1 MNADVTTEAEAGGAP
16 GPEPSSPTPESEA
29 PSART
34 SPVFE
39 FIGSHLR
46 WIILVLLVLTVPVTM
61 LAATGETE
69 EPDFAP
75 SGEIYDTLDLVSEDR
90 LQPIEPVA
98 RAVFIVEAADGG
110 DVLTRDALL
119 EWKTNTD
126 AFRADPPTLDEDDEP
141 HLATQFD
148 FDLGVEID
156 GVFSVADAVDEQLRA
171 AGLAGGLADE
181 TTTDADVKLALAALF
196 EEEAPTT
203 QLRFTLSQLVTS
215 RTGTAGGEQLV
226 IWEAPAFTSTLVYDV
241 DSFDPDDS
249 LEDSEHGVEIERW
262 LRKVQTDLR
271 GDQASMEAIGVV
283 IDPDLVAEESLA
295 ASSPFILLAVV
306 FIVLLVGAFMRS
318 YWASAYVAV
327 GLCLTLLWFAAC
339 TTLLGF
345 QGGMLLGFI
354 VPISVISFGVDFF
367 FHSTGRTREEQAVGW
382 KRERAY
388 PVGLT
393 LVAPALTLAVVSSM
407 AAFASNGV
415 SGVEAIIQFGFGAA
429 IALAWAYL
437 FLGLLAPKLLLATE
451 AGLGAPPAER
461 GFLRLGHRLGFLLM
475 VLAGGAAVTFTVVM
489 PAIGFAVMILFLL
502 LFVGLP
508 YWMTRRS
515 YAKSE
520 AAGNATD
527 DSVRGVG
534 KGIVGAGAI
543 VHFLARWRVVTL
555 PITFVLAI
563 LGFIAFTQVDA
574 EFSFSDFFPSSSDPI
589 VSFDKLETHLGES
602 TGGSGFVYVEGDLT
616 DPAALVAIEGSIA
629 SLDASDVELSRDLDE
644 ELVVSQTAASLA
656 RLAVASDASRAA
668 IEDGTGVAI
677 GPAVEEL
684 SGEELA
690 AIYDHARTQGL
701 VDGEGTLVFP
711 PNAAQATV
719 DDLGDGT
726 YATLVEVGITTLTED
741 ALILDVRSIL
751 NDAAEDLEAG
761 PAGEAFTFVS
771 VSGETIVSQDQL
783 DQFTQAM
790 LLSLPVAVVLCSLLA
805 MVFMRSFK
813 YGATAV
819 VPVLLVVG
827 WVYGF
832 MYVFDYK
839 INVVTATIAAIA
851 VGVGIDFST
860 HFTMRF
866 REEFEDEPS
875 RFPALRRAGEG
886 TGGALLLSAVS
897 SMGGFLI
904 MSLAPMPI
912 FTTFGILTA
921 VMIFFSAI
929 VALFVLPSL
938 LLLVTPSRQGPERE
952 RLEEAATGGTWGYQ
966 PHERETAE
974 RTRHTV

>member
-1 MNADVTTEAEAGGAP
+1 MSDNVFQTGSGAEPPAADARPEGA
-16 GPEPSSPTPESEA
+16 SED
-29 PSART
+29 PHGNRI
-34 SPVFE
+34 FE
-39 FIGSHLR
+39 FIGRNIR
-46 WIILVLLVLTVPVTM
+46 WIVLVALVLTIPITV
-61 LAATGETE
+61 LAGNGETE

-75 SGEIYDTLDLVSEDR
+75 SGEIYDTLDLVADDR
-90 LQPIEPVA
+90 LQPTEPVA
-98 RAVFIVEAADGG
+98 QALFIVEAPDGG

-119 EWKTNTD
+119 EWKTNAD
-126 AFRADPPTLDEDDEP
+126 ALRADPPPLDDDDEP

-156 GVFSVADAVDEQLRA
+156 GVYSVADAVDEQLRA
-171 AGLAGGLADE
+171 DGLSDGLADPE
-181 TTTDADVKLALAALF
+181 TTDADVKLALATLF
-196 EEEAPTT
+196 AEDAPTT

-215 RTGTAGGEQLV
+215 RSGSAGGEQLV
-226 IWEAPAFTSTLVYDV
+226 IWEAPAFTSTVVYDV
-241 DSFDPDDS
+241 ESFDPDDS
-249 LEDSEHGVEIERW
+249 LEDSEHGIEIEEW
-262 LRKVQTDLR
+262 LREVQTTLR
-271 GDQASMEAIGVV
+271 GDQVSMKAIGVV

-295 ASSPFILLAVV
+295 ASAPFILLAVV

-318 YWASAYVAV
+318 YWASAFVAV
-327 GLCLTLLWFAAC
+327 GLSLTLLWFAAS
-339 TTLLGF
+339 TTVLGF

-367 FHSTGRTREEQAVGW
+367 FHATGRTREEQAVGMR
-382 KRERAY
+382 RERAY

-407 AAFASNGV
+407 AAFASNSV
-415 SGVEAIIQFGFGAA
+415 SGVQAIIEFGIGAA

-437 FLGLLAPKLLLATE
+437 FLGLLAPKMLLATE
-451 AGLGAPPAER
+451 SNLGSPPADR

-489 PAIGFAVMILFLL
+489 PPIGFAVMLIFLL

-508 YWMTRRS
+508 YWVTKRS
-515 YAKSE
+515 YAKSA
-520 AAGNATD
+520 AAGKPVD
-527 DSVRGVG
+527 DTVRGVG
-534 KGIVGAGAI
+534 QGVVGAGAA
-543 VHFLARWRVVTL
+543 VHFLARWRVVTI
-555 PITFVLAI
+555 PVTFILAI
-563 LGFIAFTQVDA
+563 FGFVAFTQVDA
-574 EFSFSDFFPSSSDPI
+574 EFSFTDFFPSSSDPI
-589 VSFDKLETHLGES
+589 VSFNKVETHLGES
-602 TGGSGFVYVEGDLT
+602 TGGSGFIYVEGDLT

-629 SLDASDVELSRDLDE
+629 AVDASDAELSRDLDD
-644 ELVVSQTAASLA
+644 ELVVSQTAASMA

-668 IEDGTGVAI
+668 IEEGTGVAI
-677 GPAVEEL
+677 GSAVEDL
-684 SGEELA
+684 SSEELA

-701 VDGEGTLVFP
+701 VNEEGALVFP

-719 DDLGDGT
+719 DDLGDGS
-726 YATLVEVGITTLTED
+726 YATLIQVGITTLTED
-741 ALILDVRSIL
+741 AVILDVRSTL
-751 NDAAEDLEAG
+751 DDAAAELETG
-761 PAGEAFTFVS
+761 PAGDAFTVVS

-783 DQFTQAM
+783 DQFTKAM
-790 LLSLPVAVVLCSLLA
+790 LLSLPVAILLCSLLA

-839 INVVTATIAAIA
+839 INVITATIAAIA

-897 SMGGFLI
+897 SIGGFLI
-904 MSLAPMPI
+904 MSLSPMPI

-938 LLLVTPSRQGPERE
+938 LLLVTPSRQGAERE
-952 RLEEAATGGTWGYQ
+952 ALEEAATGGTWGYQ
-966 PHERETAE
+966 PHKRETAE
-974 RTRHTV
+974 RTRHTTS

>member
-1 MNADVTTEAEAGGAP
+1 MSDDVLETESGAAPPADDAPADGAAAGRRGN
-16 GPEPSSPTPESEA
+16 
-29 PSART
+29 R
-34 SPVFE
+34 VFE
-39 FIGSHLR
+39 FVGAHIR
-46 WIILVLLVLTVPVTM
+46 WMVAVLLLLTVPATM
-61 LAATGETE
+61 LAANGETE

-75 SGEIYDTLDLVSEDR
+75 SGEIYDTLDLVAEDR

-98 RAVFIVEAADGG
+98 RTVFIVEAPDGG

-119 EWKTNTD
+119 EWKSNTD
-126 AFRADPPTLDEDDEP
+126 ALRADPPTLGADDEP

-156 GVFSVADAVDEQLRA
+156 GVYSVADAVDEQLRA
-171 AGLAGGLADE
+171 DGLAGGLADPA
-181 TTTDADVKLALAALF
+181 TTDADVKLALATLF
-196 EEEAPTT
+196 AEDAPTT

-215 RTGTAGGEQLV
+215 RTGSAGGEQLV

-241 DSFDPDDS
+241 ESFDPDDS
-249 LEDSEHGVEIERW
+249 LEDSEHGIEIEEW
-262 LRKVQTDLR
+262 LRKVQTELR
-271 GDQASMEAIGVV
+271 GDQVSMEAIGVV

-306 FIVLLVGAFMRS
+306 FIVLLVGVFMRS

-367 FHSTGRTREEQAVGW
+367 FHSTGRTREEQAAGLN
-382 KRERAY
+382 RERAY
-388 PVGLT
+388 PVGLS

-429 IALAWAYL
+429 IALAWGYL
-437 FLGLLAPKLLLATE
+437 FLGLLAPKVLLATE
-451 AGLGAPPAER
+451 ANLGPPPAER
-461 GFLRLGHRLGFLLM
+461 GFLRLGHRLGFVLM
-475 VLAGGAAVTFTVVM
+475 VLAGGAAVTFSVVM
-489 PAIGFAVMILFLL
+489 PPIGFAVMIVFLL
-502 LFVGLP
+502 LFVALP
-508 YWMTRRS
+508 FWMTRRS
-515 YAKSE
+515 YAKSA
-520 AAGNATD
+520 AAGKPVD

-534 KGIVGAGAI
+534 QGLVGAGAI

-555 PITFVLAI
+555 PVTFVLAI
-563 LGFIAFTQVDA
+563 LGFVAFTQVDA
-574 EFSFSDFFPSSSDPI
+574 EFSFTDFFPSSSDPI

-602 TGGSGFVYVEGDLT
+602 TGGSGFIYVEGDLT
-616 DPAALVAIEGSIA
+616 DAAALVAIEGSIA
-629 SLDASDVELSRDLDE
+629 AVDASDAELTRDLDD
-644 ELVVSQTAASLA
+644 ELVVSQTAASMA
-656 RLAVASDASRAA
+656 RLAVATDASRAA
-668 IEDGTGVAI
+668 IEESTGVAV

-684 SGEELA
+684 GGDELA
-690 AIYDHARTQGL
+690 AIYDHARARGL
-701 VDGEGTLVFP
+701 VNEGGALVFP

-719 DDLGDGT
+719 DDLGDGS
-726 YATLVEVGITTLTED
+726 YATLIEVGITTLTED
-741 ALILDVRSIL
+741 AVILDVRSTL
-751 NDAAEDLEAG
+751 DDAADELENG
-761 PAGEAFTFVS
+761 PAGDAFTFVS

-866 REEFEDEPS
+866 REEFENEPS

-897 SMGGFLI
+897 SIGGFLI

-921 VMIFFSAI
+921 VMILFSAI

-938 LLLVTPSRQGPERE
+938 LLLVTPSRKGAERE
-952 RLEEAATGGTWGYQ
+952 RLEEAATGGTWGYR

-974 RTRHTV
+974 RTRHLS

>member
-1 MNADVTTEAEAGGAP
+1 MNAEVTTGAKAGEGP
-16 GPEPSSPTPESEA
+16 GEPPTSSEPGRAAADDHGGPT
-29 PSART
+29 
-34 SPVFE
+34 FE
-39 FIGSHLR
+39 FIGRHIR
-46 WIILVLLVLTVPVTM
+46 VIVIAALVLTVPITV
-61 LAATGETE
+61 LAANGETE

-75 SGEIYDTLDLVSEDR
+75 SGEIYDTLDLVAEDR
-90 LQPIEPVA
+90 LQPTEPVA
-98 RAVFIVEAADGG
+98 RALFIVEGPDGG
-110 DVLTRDALL
+110 DALTRDALL
-119 EWKTNTD
+119 EWKTNAD
-126 AFRADPPTLDEDDEP
+126 ALRADPPTLGDDDLP

-156 GVFSVADAVDEQLRA
+156 GVYSIADAVDEQLVED
-171 AGLAGGLADE
+171 GLAGGLADPAA
-181 TTTDADVKLALAALF
+181 TDADVKIALATMLADDG
-196 EEEAPTT
+196 PTT
-203 QLRFTLSQLVTS
+203 QLRFTLSQLVRS
-215 RTGTAGGEQLV
+215 RSGTVGDQELV
-226 IWEAPAFTSTLVYDV
+226 IWEAPAFTSTVVYDV
-241 DSFDPDDS
+241 ESFDPDDS
-249 LEDSEHGVEIERW
+249 LGDSEHGIEIETW
-262 LRKVQTDLR
+262 MRKVQTALR
-271 GDQASMEAIGVV
+271 GDQAAMEAIGVV

-306 FIVLLVGAFMRS
+306 FIVLLVGVFMRS

-367 FHSTGRTREEQAVGW
+367 FHATGRTREEQAAGW
-382 KRERAY
+382 NRNRAY
-388 PVGLT
+388 AIGLT
-393 LVAPALTLAVVSSM
+393 LVIPALTLAVVSSM

-429 IALAWAYL
+429 IALAWGYL
-437 FLGLLAPKLLLATE
+437 FLGLLAPKVLLATE
-451 AGLGAPPAER
+451 ANLGSPPADR

-489 PAIGFAVMILFLL
+489 PPIGFAVMLVFLL
-502 LFVGLP
+502 LFVALP
-508 YWMTRRS
+508 YGVTRRS
-515 YAKSE
+515 YAKSAE
-520 AAGNATD
+520 AGKPVD

-534 KGIVGAGAI
+534 KGLVGAGAV

-555 PITFVLAI
+555 PVTFVLAI
-563 LGFIAFTQVDA
+563 LGFVAFTQVDA
-574 EFSFSDFFPSSSDPI
+574 EFSFTDFFPSSSDPI
-589 VSFDKLETHLGES
+589 QSFDKLETHLGES
-602 TGGSGFVYVEGDLT
+602 TGGSGLIYIEGDLT
-616 DPAALVAIEGSIA
+616 DPAALVAIEGAIA
-629 SLDASDVELSRDLDE
+629 SLDASDAELSRDLDQ
-644 ELVVSQTAASLA
+644 ELVVPQTAASLA

-668 IEDGTGVAI
+668 IEEGTGVAI
-677 GPAVEEL
+677 GDAVEDL
-684 SGEELA
+684 SSKELA
-690 AIYDHARTQGL
+690 AIYDHARTAGL
-701 VDGEGTLVFP
+701 VSEEGALVFP

-726 YATLVEVGITTLTED
+726 YATLIQVGITTLTDD
-741 ALILDVRSIL
+741 AIILDVRSTL
-751 NDAAEDLEAG
+751 DDAAEELETG
-761 PAGEAFTFVS
+761 PAGRAFTFVS

-832 MYVFDYK
+832 MYLFDYK

-897 SMGGFLI
+897 SIGGFLI

-921 VMIFFSAI
+921 VMIFFSAV

-938 LLLVTPSRQGPERE
+938 LLLVTPSRKGAERE
-952 RLEEAATGGTWGYQ
+952 RLEEAATHGAWGYH

-974 RTRHTV
+974 RTRHTS